1 LREVRSQF
9 GGTAGLCGFPSSA
22 FNRPDLVLDVSH
34 LGVIGISLTFT
45 EGLGFEHEAELTG
58 PLLTNP
64 PWFLT
69 GDTPQP
75 TVGDLVKAPR

>member
-1 LREVRSQF
+1 LKVEL
-9 GGTAGLCGFPSSA
+9 GNPE
-22 FNRPDLVLDVSH
+22 RPAVPPNWLLTSPNLVSVT
-34 LGVIGISLTFT
+34 V
-45 EGLGFEHEAELTG
+45 EELTG

-75 TVGDLVKAPR
+75 TVGDLVKVPR